1 MYRTTRLTKPARG
14 RALREDE
21 EAEKDE
27 KAEGLLRPA
36 PLPVLLPMLMREGAE
51 WREWL
56 VE

>member
-14 RALREDE
+14 RARREDE

-36 PLPVLLPMLMREGAE
+36 PLPVLPMLIREGAE
-51 WREWL
+51 WRRWL